1 MQYPPLPRT
10 EAAPPALRAESLA
23 PEPWAFEEE
32 GPELREYAQIL
43 WKRRW
48 LVGLFAAGVFATAA
62 LFTFLQ
68 TPVYT
73 AEATL
78 LIEPTDPQV
87 IDIKHVFGESFG
99 YESSYYVTQTEMLRS
114 RSLAAQVIEEHRLA
128 ETPAFFEGGPG
139 LVATLAGIAL
149 TPIHVIESWLAPPRE
164 AGEGDDE
171 SWLVDH
177 YLEGLGIEPVPDSRL
192 IRLYYSSADPELAA
206 RITNAHARAF
216 IAQGLGLRARANDE
230 ARRFLEG
237 RLDELRSR
245 LERAEA
251 ALNRYRREKG
261 IVSLDTKANVVVD
274 RLADLNLRLTAAEA
288 ERIGAEADFRLAGQ
302 RSADSLPAV
311 LESAVVKTLKE
322 SLARLEGERA
332 SLATRF
338 KPGYPRV
345 AQLDAQIAEVR
356 RRLVQEVRSIAAG
369 IESTYLAAK
378 AREDELRAQLGAQ
391 KAAALRLEDAAVEYA
406 ILEHDAETARQL
418 YGSVRQRI
426 QETNVA
432 AELRASNV
440 FVIDEAA
447 PPLDS
452 SSPRTG
458 RNLAFALLLGLM
470 GGVGFAF
477 LGEYLDSRLRGP
489 QDVERSVGLASLGVV
504 PDFAPAEAGW
514 PRLAAN
520 VRANVRNG
528 RGLLAPPR
536 ARPAD
541 PIAAEDPPAAVTEAY
556 RAIRT
561 SILLSQAGEPPR
573 TILFTSGSAAEGKT
587 TTVLHMA
594 LMFARLGEPVLVI
607 DADLRRPSCHRVL
620 GVRNGPGLTEVLA
633 GHEGRLRRL
642 HVQKTD
648 VYFLGA
654 GSIPPNPTELLGSQR
669 MREVLAR
676 LQKRFAFVLIDAP
689 PLGPVSDSVVLSTL
703 VDGVVLVVDQ
713 QRTSRQRVR
722 DARARL
728 AWARA
733 KVLGVVLNR
742 SDAEGGAYPYVETLR
757 EATA

>member
-1 MQYPPLPRT
+1 MQHLPIPRT
-10 EAAPPALRAESLA
+10 EALPPAQRTEALA
-23 PEPWAFEEE
+23 LEPWALEEE

-48 LVGLFAAGVFATAA
+48 LVGLFLSGVFGAVA
-62 LFTFLQ
+62 LFTFFQ

-114 RSLAAQVIEEHRLA
+114 RSLAAQVIEEHGLA
-128 ETPAFFEGGPG
+128 EIPAFFEGSAG

-149 TPIHVIESWLAPPRE
+149 TPIHLVEGWLAPARE
-164 AGEGDDE
+164 AGEGDEE
-171 SWLVDH
+171 SWLVDY
-177 YLEGLGIEPVPDSRL
+177 YLGGLAIEPIPDSRL
-192 IRLYYSSADPELAA
+192 VRLYYSSADPELAA

-245 LERAEA
+245 LERTEA
-251 ALNRYRREKG
+251 ALNDYRREKG
-261 IVSLDTKANVVVD
+261 IVSLDDKANVVVD

-311 LESAVVKTLKE
+311 LESAVVRTLKE
-322 SLARLEGERA
+322 NLARLEGERA
-332 SLATRF
+332 SLASRF
-338 KPGYPRV
+338 KSGYPRL
-345 AQLDAQIAEVR
+345 AQLDAQIAEAR
-356 RRLVQEVRSIAAG
+356 RRLVQEVKSIAAG

-378 AREDELRAQLGAQ
+378 AREDELRAQMDAQ
-391 KAAALRLEDAAVEYA
+391 RTAALRLADAAVQYA

-432 AELRASNV
+432 AELRSSNV

-447 PPLDS
+447 PPLDP

-477 LGEYLDSRLRGP
+477 LAEYLDSRLRGP
-489 QDVERSVGLASLGVV
+489 QDVERYLGLASLGVV
-504 PDFAPAEAGW
+504 PDFAPAEPGW
-514 PRLAAN
+514 PRQLTAN
-520 VRANVRNG
+520 ARKG
-528 RGLLAPPR
+528 RGLLAPP
-536 ARPAD
+536 AAKDLEWIAD
-541 PIAAEDPPAAVTEAY
+541 EPPAAVTEAY
-556 RAIRT
+556 RSIRT

-573 TILFTSGSAAEGKT
+573 TLLFTSGSSAEGKT
-587 TTVLHMA
+587 TTALHVA
-594 LMFARLGEPVLVI
+594 LMFARLGAPVLVI

-633 GHEGRLRRL
+633 GHEGKLRRL
-642 HVQKTD
+642 EVQKTELF
-648 VYFLGA
+648 FLGA
-654 GSIPPNPTELLGSQR
+654 GSVPPNPTELLGSQR

-676 LQKRFAFVLIDAP
+676 LQKRFAYVLIDAP
-689 PLGPVSDSVVLSTL
+689 PLTPVSDSVVLSTL

-713 QRTSRQRVR
+713 QRTARQTVR

-728 AWARA
+728 AYARA

-742 SDAEGGAYPYVETLR
+742 SDAEEGVYPYVEPLR

>member
-1 MQYPPLPRT
+1 MQHLPIPRT
-10 EAAPPALRAESLA
+10 EALPPAPRAEALA
-23 PEPWAFEEE
+23 LESWALEDED
-32 GPELREYAQIL
+32 PELREYAQIL

-48 LVGLFAAGVFATAA
+48 LVGLFLSGVFTAVA
-62 LFTFLQ
+62 LFTFVQ

-114 RSLAAQVIEEHRLA
+114 RSLAAQVIEEHGLA
-128 ETPAFFEGGPG
+128 ATPAFFEGSAG

-149 TPIHVIESWLAPPRE
+149 TPIRLVEGWLAPARE
-164 AGEGDDE
+164 AGEGDEE

-177 YLEGLGIEPVPDSRL
+177 YLGGLGIEPVPDSRL
-192 IRLYYSSADPELAA
+192 VRLYYSSADPELAA
-206 RITNAHARAF
+206 RITNAHARAY

-245 LERAEA
+245 LERTEA
-251 ALNRYRREKG
+251 ALNDYRREKG
-261 IVSLDTKANVVVD
+261 IVSLDDKANVVVD

-311 LESAVVKTLKE
+311 LESAVVRTLKE
-322 SLARLEGERA
+322 NLARLEGERA

-338 KPGYPRV
+338 KTGYPRL
-345 AQLDAQIAEVR
+345 AQLDAQIAEAR
-356 RRLVQEVRSIAAG
+356 RRLVQEVKSIAAG

-378 AREDELRAQLGAQ
+378 AREDELRAQMDAQ
-391 KAAALRLEDAAVEYA
+391 RTAALRLADAAVQYA

-432 AELRASNV
+432 AELRSSNV
-440 FVIDEAA
+440 FVIDEAL
-447 PPLDS
+447 PPLDP

-477 LGEYLDSRLRGP
+477 LAEYLDSRLRGP
-489 QDVERSVGLASLGVV
+489 QDVERYLGLASLGVV
-504 PDFAPAEAGW
+504 PDFAPAEPGW
-514 PRLAAN
+514 PRQLTAN
-520 VRANVRNG
+520 ARNG
-528 RGLLAPPR
+528 RGLLA
-536 ARPAD
+536 APAAKTLEW
-541 PIAAEDPPAAVTEAY
+541 IADEPPAAVTEAY
-556 RAIRT
+556 RSIRT
-561 SILLSQAGEPPR
+561 SILLSQAGEPPH

-587 TTVLHMA
+587 TTALHMA
-594 LMFARLGEPVLVI
+594 LMFARLGAPVLVI

-633 GHEGRLRRL
+633 GHEGKLRRL
-642 HVQKTD
+642 EVHKTELF
-648 VYFLGA
+648 FLGA
-654 GSIPPNPTELLGSQR
+654 GSVPPNPTELLGSQR

-676 LQKRFAFVLIDAP
+676 LQKRFAYVLIDAP
-689 PLGPVSDSVVLSTL
+689 PLTPVSDSVVLSTL

-713 QRTSRQRVR
+713 QRTSRQTVR

-728 AWARA
+728 AYARA

-742 SDAEGGAYPYVETLR
+742 SDAEEGVYPYVEPLR